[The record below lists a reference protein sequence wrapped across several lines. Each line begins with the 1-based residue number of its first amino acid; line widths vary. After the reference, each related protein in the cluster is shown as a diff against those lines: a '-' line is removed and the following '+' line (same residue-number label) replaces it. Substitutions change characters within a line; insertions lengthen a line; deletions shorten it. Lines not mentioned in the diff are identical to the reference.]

1 MLLHLNSKVA
11 MKGVRILCL
20 LLFGFLVVTSCSEN
34 QDFDQ
39 IDALAV
45 TPTLETS
52 IFYVKAQESLIN
64 RVSGLSFYTQEFN
77 FDAFEEPFFT
87 KRVISGVISYEL
99 ENTTSKP
106 IEIRLEF
113 LDEAENI
120 LDTEVFSMDAAPTSV
135 LMRDVAYGPTG
146 KSLDIIKITSKI
158 RLTAINLGDNSS
170 ESNLADPS
178 IVLRSSAKFTL
189 ELR

>member
-1 MLLHLNSKVA
+1 
-11 MKGVRILCL
+11 MKGLRILCL
-20 LLFGFLVVTSCSEN
+20 LMFGFLLVTSCSEN

-45 TPTLETS
+45 TPTFEAS

-87 KRVISGVISYEL
+87 NRVISGVISYEL

-120 LDTEVFSMDAAPTSV
+120 LDTEVFNMDAAPTSV

-170 ESNLADPS
+170 ESNLPDPS

-189 ELR
+189 EL